1 MAARSGSRLISF
13 EFMLTTKLFELQ
25 KVQDYLL
32 SQFRKLDTSCP
43 AAKDGANILIEKL
56 LVETDDI
63 PLFAK
68 VQDLNTVVKAE
79 MRRLNIDEAFIED
92 AKTYLV
98 DPEQEVRITTQ
109 QSPIKLNEIDLDVFD
124 FKSTTDQQLIKLAPN
139 ETILNSERA
148 HNDLLAGNSS
158 IRYTEE

>member
-1 MAARSGSRLISF
+1 M
-13 EFMLTTKLFELQ
+13 
-25 KVQDYLL
+25 
-32 SQFRKLDTSCP
+32 
-43 AAKDGANILIEKL
+43 
-56 LVETDDI
+56 
-63 PLFAK
+63 FAK
-68 VQDLNTVVKAE
+68 VQDLNTAVKAE